1 MVKRRRG
8 NGGQS
13 VRQSTETEKER
24 STAINDD
31 VSLARDRLRGALHLL
46 LDPSESCGN
55 DELHKYPH
63 KRKQDE
69 YMSQLKQEQLLA
81 RQEEKR
87 AATAARRKQRR
98 AEMSQKAYHNTFVMK
113 LFDRSVDLAQFKDG
127 TPLYP
132 ICRAWMANQPRNL
145 QMKEIKRSQSPETKP
160 KQEPIDDDERIA
172 NGSGEGMDVDT
183 VEADADLV
191 KDTYQLP
198 PPAPLN
204 FLRYPILKPDAA
216 SNLDL
221 IINGSESLSR
231 EELLQE
237 HVTKWTGVRSEWIKA
252 ANENEDRFKQSKR
265 ILRAIYEKAQKAFE

>member
-8 NGGQS
+8 NAGQS
-13 VRQSTETEKER
+13 VRQGLETDRER
-24 STAINDD
+24 AVNDD
-31 VSLARDRLRGALHLL
+31 VSLARGRLRGALHLL

-55 DELHKYPH
+55 DELHKHPH

-69 YMSQLKQEQLLA
+69 LLSQLKQEQLLA

-98 AEMSQKAYHNTFVMK
+98 AEMSQVAYHNTFVMK

-145 QMKEIKRSQSPETKP
+145 QLKEIKRSQSPETKP
-160 KQEPIDDDERIA
+160 KQEPVDDDERVA
-172 NGSGEGMDVDT
+172 NGSGEGMDMDDPEV
-183 VEADADLV
+183 DADLV
-191 KDTYQLP
+191 KDTYSLP
-198 PPAPLN
+198 PPNSLA
-204 FLRYPILKPDAA
+204 FLRYPIQKPDAA
-216 SNLDL
+216 SNLDS
-221 IINGSESLSR
+221 IINGSESLSK
-231 EELLQE
+231 EELLKE
-237 HVTKWTGVRSEWIKA
+237 HVAKWTGVRNDWIKV

-265 ILRAIYEKAQKAFE
+265 ILKAIYEKAQKAFE